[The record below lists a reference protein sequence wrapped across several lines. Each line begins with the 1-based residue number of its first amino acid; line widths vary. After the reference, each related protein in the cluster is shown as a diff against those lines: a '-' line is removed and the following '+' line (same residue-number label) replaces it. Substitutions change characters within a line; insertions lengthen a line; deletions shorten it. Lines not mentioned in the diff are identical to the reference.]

1 MGFQPVVPVAE
12 SGERSMIQAVGQ
24 KVTTPFGSETM
35 LVRVQPA

>member
-1 MGFQPVVPVAE
+1 
-12 SGERSMIQAVGQ
+12 MIQAVGQ